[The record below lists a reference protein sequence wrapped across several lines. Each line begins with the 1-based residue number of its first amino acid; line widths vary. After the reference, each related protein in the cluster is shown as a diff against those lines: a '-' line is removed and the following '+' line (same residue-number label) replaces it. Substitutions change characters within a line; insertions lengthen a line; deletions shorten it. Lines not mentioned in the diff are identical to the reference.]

1 MKGSRHWA
9 YIEETGTTL
18 GMFILIF
25 AYRLGGRPLFKVFL
39 FPVMVFYFL
48 LRGDSRRAS
57 RAYLLRV
64 RKVVGISRVTWW
76 ISFKHFWQ
84 FGLAIIDK
92 FAIWMNRIPQESII
106 THNLDIVD
114 DLVAQKKGGIF
125 AVSHLGNFEIISAMS
140 QRHKG
145 VKLTVLHHTKH
156 AEKFN
161 ALLKRYAKSSD
172 VELLQVTD
180 FDSVLGMRLNEKIT
194 RGEFIAIASDRVPI
208 TNSESM
214 LDCQFFGEPA
224 PFPIGP
230 YILATVLSVPIIMLV
245 CIRQDGFYHAYFETL
260 SEPASLSRSER
271 KAAVA
276 KTVQKFASRLEYYA
290 CKEPLQ
296 WFNFYDF
303 WAQKK

>member
-1 MKGSRHWA
+1 MKNSLHWA

-18 GMFILIF
+18 GMFVLIL

-48 LRGDSRRAS
+48 LRSDSRCAS

-64 RKVVGISRVTWW
+64 RKVVDLPRVTWFLC
-76 ISFKHFWQ
+76 FKHFWQ
-84 FGLAIIDK
+84 FGLAVIDK
-92 FAIWMNRIPQESII
+92 FAIWMNKIPQETII

-114 DLVAQKKGGIF
+114 NLVAQKKGGIF

-140 QRHKG
+140 QRHQG

-161 ALLKRYAKSSD
+161 VLLKRYAKGSN

-180 FDSVLGMRLNEKIT
+180 FDSALGMRLNEKVN

-208 TNSESM
+208 SNNEATLN
-214 LDCQFFGEPA
+214 CQFFGQPA

-230 YILATVLSVPIIMLV
+230 YILATVLSVPIIMLI
-245 CIRQDGFYHAYFETL
+245 CIKQQGFYHAYFEYL
-260 SEPASLSRSER
+260 SEPGGLSRSER

-303 WAQKK
+303 WFQNK